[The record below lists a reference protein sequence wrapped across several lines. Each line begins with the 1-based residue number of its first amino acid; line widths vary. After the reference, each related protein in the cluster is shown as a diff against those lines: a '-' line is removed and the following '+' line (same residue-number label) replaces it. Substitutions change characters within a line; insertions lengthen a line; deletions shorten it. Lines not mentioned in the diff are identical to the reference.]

1 MKKRITKQIFPLLVL
16 RMTKLGVTEVGW
28 QGRQKSTFSSG
39 SETSDNSCSSS
50 ESRNS
55 ADGLSSDSDSDCSD
69 SDCIVTVE
77 LRVIEGASTM
87 LKSR

>member
-1 MKKRITKQIFPLLVL
+1 MKKKNSIQIFPLLVL
-16 RMTKLGVTEVGW
+16 RMTKLGVTEVGL

-55 ADGLSSDSDSDCSD
+55 VDS
-69 SDCIVTVE
+69 
-77 LRVIEGASTM
+77 
-87 LKSR
+87 